1 MYGQHP
7 HLLGDVNKA
16 LLNDATPEGHDE
28 RLKLLQSAR
37 KEAVIASYERAAR
50 DKDSRDEI
58 VTPHELD
65 EGEWVLVRHE
75 TPQKFES
82 KWYGPYQIIQRMM
95 LGTYRLQDPNGRE
108 LAALVHGNRLV
119 KATIRTADELRDLWA
134 SPSGKDAL
142 RKRNVQT
149 ELIPSY
155 PENTNALDRF
165 LLEDEDVPPVV
176 HETARDPAIIDEQDR
191 PLRIKINLKR
201 LREQEVVGEVATA
214 KRIRATPSSST

>member
-1 MYGQHP
+1 MRTHATTKTSPFYLVYGQHP

-16 LLNDATPEGHDE
+16 LPNDATPKGHDE

-108 LAALVHGNRLV
+108 LAALVHGNCHEGVSSKESR
-119 KATIRTADELRDLWA
+119 AAFEGSGRDEYKKDVVA
-134 SPSGKDAL
+134 S
-142 RKRNVQT
+142 
-149 ELIPSY
+149 
-155 PENTNALDRF
+155 
-165 LLEDEDVPPVV
+165 
-176 HETARDPAIIDEQDR
+176 
-191 PLRIKINLKR
+191 
-201 LREQEVVGEVATA
+201 
-214 KRIRATPSSST
+214 